1 MKTMLLTVSLFATT
15 LAHAETT
22 CPAAVIDAAK
32 KAYPDASI
40 TRCAPDEGN
49 YEVKLTKKDKSK
61 IELVITAK
69 GDIEATEE
77 VIAPSTLPEAVTKAF
92 AAKYG
97 KAQILKAEKET
108 RADKSVTYEVAWK
121 AGKSLK
127 EATFKADGTFVEE
140 E

>member
-1 MKTMLLTVSLFATT
+1 MKSLVLTVSLVMTT
-15 LAHAETT
+15 LAHADTT
-22 CPAAVIDAAK
+22 CPSAVTDAAK
-32 KAYPDASI
+32 KAYPDATV

-61 IELVITAK
+61 IELVVTAK

-77 VIAPSTLPEAVTKAF
+77 VVTVSSLPEVVTKAF

-108 RADKSVTYEVAWK
+108 LADKSVSYELAWK
-121 AGKSLK
+121 SGKSLK